1 MSPPSKPTFGAAPPF
16 APRPQPSSYTTTPI
30 FNQPLEE
37 DEPQVIKSV
46 THPPFLSSL
55 CLPIAYH

>member
-46 THPPFLSSL
+46 TPFSPPLSLLSH
-55 CLPIAYH
+55 IHH